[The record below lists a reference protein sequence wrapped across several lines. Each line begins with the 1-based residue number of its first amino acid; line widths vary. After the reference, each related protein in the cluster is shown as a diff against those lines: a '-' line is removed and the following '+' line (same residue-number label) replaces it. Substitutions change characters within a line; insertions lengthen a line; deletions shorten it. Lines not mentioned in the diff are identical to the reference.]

1 MVKEEDETENSYRNS
16 EKIRNA
22 QGFFFQRKSNALN
35 L

>member
-22 QGFFFQRKSNALN
+22 QGFFSNVNAML
-35 L
+35 